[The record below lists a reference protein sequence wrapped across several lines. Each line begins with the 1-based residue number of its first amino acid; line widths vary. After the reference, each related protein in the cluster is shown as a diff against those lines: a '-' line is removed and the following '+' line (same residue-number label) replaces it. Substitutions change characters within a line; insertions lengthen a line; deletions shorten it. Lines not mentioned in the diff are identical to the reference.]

1 MNKYNNNNNNNNQ
14 SNYFD
19 VVTMLRIGHY
29 QYNMPDK
36 KYNIPIIV
44 NDNNRIWC
52 TIIA

>member
-1 MNKYNNNNNNNNQ
+1 MNKNNNQ
-14 SNYFD
+14 SNYLD

-36 KYNIPIIV
+36 KYSIPIII

-52 TIIA
+52 VTKN

>member
-1 MNKYNNNNNNNNQ
+1 MNKYNNNNNNNQ

>member
-1 MNKYNNNNNNNNQ
+1 MNKYNNNNNNQ

>member
-1 MNKYNNNNNNNNQ
+1 MNKYNNNNNNQ

-29 QYNMPDK
+29 QYNIPDK

>member
-1 MNKYNNNNNNNNQ
+1 MNKYNNNNNQ
-14 SNYFD
+14 SNYLD